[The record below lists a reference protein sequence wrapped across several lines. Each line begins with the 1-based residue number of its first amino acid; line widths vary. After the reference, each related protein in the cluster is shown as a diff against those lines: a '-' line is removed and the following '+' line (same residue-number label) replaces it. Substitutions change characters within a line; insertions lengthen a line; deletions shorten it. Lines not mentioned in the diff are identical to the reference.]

1 MTREE
6 ELKKIEEAV
15 KTCTK
20 CELHKTRHNA
30 VVGTGN
36 INNGLVFIG
45 EAPGYNEDMQG
56 KPFVGRAGT
65 FLNELLKSI
74 DLKRED
80 IYITNILKC
89 RPPNNRDP
97 KENEIKACTPYLNKQ
112 LEIIQP
118 KVIVTLGNYAT
129 KFILKKFG
137 YKEESVS
144 KIHGKVFKVKNL
156 IFDLK
161 IIPSYHPAAALY
173 NPNLRNIL
181 FEDFKIIKEELE
193 MKK

>member
-1 MTREE
+1 MKEE
-6 ELKKIEEAV
+6 ELSRIEEAV
-15 KTCTK
+15 KACTK
-20 CELHKTRHNA
+20 CELHKTRHNI
-30 VVGTGN
+30 VFGTGN
-36 INNGLVFIG
+36 IDKGLIFIG

-97 KENEIKACTPYLNKQ
+97 KEEEIKACTPYLNKQ

-144 KIHGKVFKVKNL
+144 KVHGKVFKVRNL
-156 IFDLK
+156 IFNLK
-161 IIPSYHPAAALY
+161 IMPSYHPAAALY
-173 NPNLRNIL
+173 NPNLRKIL
-181 FEDFKIIKEELE
+181 FEDFKTIKRELE
-193 MKK
+193 MER

>member
-1 MTREE
+1 
-6 ELKKIEEAV
+6 LLDKILESV
-15 KTCTK
+15 
-20 CELHKTRHNA
+20 
-30 VVGTGN
+30 N
-36 INNGLVFIG
+36 I
-45 EAPGYNEDMQG
+45 
-56 KPFVGRAGT
+56 
-65 FLNELLKSI
+65 
-74 DLKRED
+74 KRED

-97 KENEIKACTPYLNKQ
+97 KEEEIKACTPYLNRQ

-144 KIHGKVFKVKNL
+144 KVHGKVFRVRNL
-156 IFDLK
+156 IFNLK

-173 NPNLRNIL
+173 NPNLRNML
-181 FEDFKIIKEELE
+181 FEDFKIIKKELE
-193 MKK
+193 MEK